1 MTTITLYLIGAGASV
16 LLSGIL
22 VRLLRSSLAELLEEL
37 WASRARAGYWAGA
50 FCVTM
55 LLLGIY
61 SGTGTS
67 GYGHGGS
74 LPTHEGFFALA
85 GQLRGTLLG
94 LFLSLGF
101 VSLIVLRFM
110 SVADRPERPDAPFR
124 TRSSEERRAPQS

>member
-16 LLSGIL
+16 LLSGFL

-67 GYGHGGS
+67 VYGSGGN
-74 LPTHEGFFALA
+74 LPSHEGFFALA

-94 LFLSLGF
+94 LFLALGF
-101 VSLIVLRFM
+101 VSLIVVRFM
-110 SVADRPERPDAPFR
+110 SVADRQKRPDAQFR
-124 TRSSEERRAPQS
+124 TQPAEGRPASQS